1 MIRFERPEDFR
12 VEELPLYAP
21 TGEGGHTFV
30 RIEKRLRTT
39 EEVARDLARA
49 AGVKPGD
56 VGYAGRKDRMSISSQ
71 WFSVPGLTPE
81 SARALELREATVLE
95 AAAHPH
101 KLRTGHLA
109 ANRFTLVVRGAEPD
123 ELASAS
129 ERLAQLVE
137 QGLPNRFGDQRFGRD
152 GDNAEQ
158 GRRILTGEAR
168 PRDRRRAR
176 FLVSAFQARVFN
188 AVLAERLPDLVTLE
202 VGDVAVVHE
211 SGGLFVVEDL
221 PAESPRAAAFEI
233 SATGPIFGTKVK
245 EPAGTVAERERRI
258 ALANGVPETLR
269 APRGIRLRGTRRP
282 LRVRPREAEARVESG
297 ALHLHFTLPPGS
309 FATVLVEELLRPT
322 VGAPLPPAAGMG
334 G

>member
-1 MIRFERPEDFR
+1 MIRFEQPEDFR
-12 VEELPLYAP
+12 VEELPLYP
-21 TGEGGHTFV
+21 PIGEGDHTFV
-30 RIEKRLRTT
+30 RIEKRMRTT

-71 WFSVPGLTPE
+71 WFSVPGLTPDQV
-81 SARALELREATVLE
+81 RALELRDANVLE

-109 ANRFTLVVRGAEPD
+109 ANRFTLVVRGLEPD
-123 ELASAS
+123 VLAAAS
-129 ERLAQLVE
+129 ERLARLVE
-137 QGLPNRFGDQRFGRD
+137 RGLPNRFGAQRFGRD
-152 GDNAEQ
+152 GDNAELGQ
-158 GRRILTGEAR
+158 RILTGEVR

-202 VGDVAVVHE
+202 AGDVAVVHE

-221 PAESPRAAAFEI
+221 AAEAPRAAAFEI
-233 SATGPIFGTKVK
+233 SATGPIFGKKVK
-245 EPAGTVAERERRI
+245 EPMGVVAERERRI
-258 ALANGVPETLR
+258 ALANGVPENLQ
-269 APRGIRLRGTRRP
+269 APRGIRLRGSRRP
-282 LRVRPREAEARVESG
+282 LRVRPLEAEASVDDG

-309 FATVLVEELLRPT
+309 FATVLVEELLLPT
-322 VGAPLPPAAGMG
+322 SGVPASDGIRG
-334 G
+334 